1 MENTQVKELEQ
12 EMTGVETAEE
22 KEVNQLAESVLA
34 QRKAVKLLNDLYSNM
49 VTRDQSM
56 LMAKYQL
63 PQFVSVLSEDA
74 CSHVDEIVAEFE
86 GKTGE
91 DVKAMDG
98 KELKERMIELLGAKE
113 NDLIFNMTEEGVKEA
128 LSTIVDAS
136 KAMEEVDAAVAELN
150 VEIDKIRKELAEV
163 VGAEDVPSLIK
174 RNLEMMVAS
183 EDPAIKP
190 EMKKK
195 ASLQLAAIE
204 ESMTLTG
211 IKDLYTHISPANAL
225 KDFRDAQKRTQVVKQ
240 YEEAMKMMKLKS
252 SIMSLTDFEA
262 RFLPEE
268 YHDRNNLFVFIVMRY
283 VAAKQFTSDRDTIGM
298 LVMSL
303 TSIMCTFYTETVS
316 EASKEKFLTTV
327 KEILDLFK

>member
-98 KELKERMIELLGAKE
+98 KALKERMIELLGAKE

-150 VEIDKIRKELAEV
+150 VEIDKIRKELAEIL
-163 VGAEDVPSLIK
+163 GAEDVPSLIK
-174 RNLEMMVAS
+174 KNLEMMIAS

-195 ASLQLAAIE
+195 ASLQLTAIE

-225 KDFRDAQKRTQVVKQ
+225 KDFRDDQKRTQVVKQ

-252 SIMSLTDFEA
+252 SIMSLTDFES

-316 EASKEKFLTTV
+316 EAVKEKFLTTV

>member
-1 MENTQVKELEQ
+1 MENTQVKELEK
-12 EMTGVETAEE
+12 EMLEVETAEE

-74 CSHVDEIVAEFE
+74 CSHVDEIDAEFE

-98 KELKERMIELLGAKE
+98 KALKERMIELLGAKE

-136 KAMEEVDAAVAELN
+136 KAIEEVDEAVAELN
-150 VEIDKIRKELAEV
+150 VEIDKIRKELAET

-195 ASLQLAAIE
+195 AALQLAAIE

-225 KDFRDAQKRTQVVKQ
+225 KDFRDDQKRTQVVKQ

-252 SIMSLTDFEA
+252 SIMTLTDFES

-316 EASKEKFLTTV
+316 ETSKEKFLTTV

>member
-12 EMTGVETAEE
+12 EMTGVETAEA

-113 NDLIFNMTEEGVKEA
+113 NDLIFNMTEEGVKESM
-128 LSTIVDAS
+128 STIVDAS
-136 KAMEEVDAAVAELN
+136 KALEEVDTAIAELN
-150 VEIDKIRKELAEV
+150 VEIDKIRKELAEIL
-163 VGAEDVPSLIK
+163 GAEDVPSLIK
-174 RNLEMMVAS
+174 RNLEMMITS

-225 KDFRDAQKRTQVVKQ
+225 KDFRDDQKRTQVVNQ

-252 SIMSLTDFEA
+252 SIMSLTDFES

>member
-1 MENTQVKELEQ
+1 MENTQVKELEK
-12 EMTGVETAEE
+12 EMVEVETAEE

-113 NDLIFNMTEEGVKEA
+113 NDLIFNMTEEGVKESM
-128 LSTIVDAS
+128 STIVDAS
-136 KAMEEVDAAVAELN
+136 KAIEEVDAAVAELN
-150 VEIDKIRKELAEV
+150 VEIDKIRKELAEI

-174 RNLEMMVAS
+174 RNLEMMIAS

-195 ASLQLAAIE
+195 AALQLAAIE

-252 SIMSLTDFEA
+252 SIMSLTDFEK